1 MSQSFER
8 QISLRILAELLKTEL
23 VAGVLGLR
31 LFLACVVVA
40 TVMLGTVWLLG
51 QGLTR
56 ALEDSGPQI
65 LGGDLAISVVNVSL
79 DQQFQQSLKELG
91 TLSRVAELR
100 TSATADDKRLTIE
113 LKAVDA
119 NYPLFGNVELQSE
132 VSLNKVLREK
142 NGVASAIV
150 DRSLLAH
157 LGIEV
162 GETIKL
168 GNTHFLVRDLLARE
182 PDRLSSGRFMVGP
195 RVLISLDQ
203 LAETGLTGSGS
214 LVDYRYRLRLDEG
227 IDLDAALTRLRQLK
241 PEHGWELETPGDA
254 AERVRRTVSRTTTF
268 LGMAG
273 IVALIIGL
281 SGAWAAAQVWVS
293 RRSRTIALYRLSG
306 ATPNIVAWLHGAIIA
321 LSGGLGLGI
330 GLLLAVAAVY
340 VLMNQAV
347 GQLHLSWDPVSMF
360 GPALQVATIM
370 AIGLFGASCAALSS
384 AAKISP
390 GAAMRSG
397 EVQLTAHPRHVSAGA
412 IIVTLA
418 VLIAVICL
426 PDPKLAGIAAA
437 GLICAVGLLG
447 LGGWVLARQSTRI
460 VAERFISLVILQ
472 GLSLS
477 GAVAIKVISIGIGI
491 VGITAIVAAQS
502 SLESALRSELPDKIP
517 DLVLLDVQ
525 QSQVAT
531 LANRIEQDADL
542 GGLQS
547 SPFMRTHILAVNGVP
562 ATEALILERKSWV
575 IEGDRSF
582 AWTAEST
589 GAELLSG
596 EWWAPDYAGPPLVS
610 AEEDLA
616 EAFDLRPGDQLTY
629 SVLGRTFSSEVVNI
643 RKEYHRTF
651 RPEFLLV
658 ASPEPFRS
666 APHSWVMSLEAKNGP
681 AVDEFI
687 RHLRKS
693 YPNITTIDVR
703 PIVSAVRD
711 ILDGAILASL
721 IVALTLL
728 VAGALSLTAVVA
740 ADVDG
745 RRREA
750 LAFTL
755 IGASRREVGLARLGE
770 AASIGVLAALIG
782 GLGGVLGGYWL
793 VKEALHVDWQPGL
806 LVWMIPLLLGLVAAL
821 VAGTAGGLGA
831 LPRGRGEVARHLAN

>member
-1 MSQSFER
+1 M
-8 QISLRILAELLKTEL
+8 SLRILAELLKTEL

-40 TVMLGTVWLLG
+40 TVMLATVWLLG
-51 QGLTR
+51 QGLSR

-65 LGGDLAISVVNVSL
+65 LGGDLAISVVNVPL
-79 DQQFQQSLKELG
+79 DQQLQQYLTELG

-100 TSATADDKRLTIE
+100 TSATANDKSLTVEI
-113 LKAVDA
+113 KAVDT
-119 NYPLFGNVELQSE
+119 NYPLFGNLEVHDEVPVTNVLQAPNE
-132 VSLNKVLREK
+132 A
-142 NGVASAIV
+142 ASAIV
-150 DRSLLAH
+150 DRHLLAH

-162 GETIKL
+162 GDTLKL
-168 GNTHFLVRDLLARE
+168 GNTSFIVRALLARE

-195 RVLISLDQ
+195 RVLIPLSQ
-203 LAETGLTGSGS
+203 LPETGLTGLGS
-214 LVDYRYRLRLDEG
+214 LIDYRYRLRLDETA
-227 IDLDAALTRLRQLK
+227 DLDNTLTVLTQLK
-241 PEHGWELETPGDA
+241 PERGWEVESPRDA
-254 AERVRRTVSRTTTF
+254 AERVRRTIERTTTF

-293 RRSRTIALYRLSG
+293 RRSKTIALYRLSG
-306 ATPNIVAWLHGAIIA
+306 AAPSTVVWLHGSIIT
-321 LSGGLGLGI
+321 LSGGMGLGI
-330 GLLLAVAAVY
+330 GLLLAFAAVY
-340 VLMNQAV
+340 VFMEQAV
-347 GQLHLSWDPVSMF
+347 AQLHLTWDVMSLF
-360 GPALQVATIM
+360 GPALQVTTIM
-370 AIGLFGASCAALSS
+370 AIGLVGASCAALSS

-390 GAAMRSG
+390 AAAMRSG
-397 EVQLTAHPRHVSAGA
+397 EAQLAAQPRHVLIGA

-418 VLIAVICL
+418 VLIAVLYL
-426 PDPKLAGIAAA
+426 PDPKLAGTAAA

-447 LGGWVLARQSTRI
+447 LGGWVLARQATRI
-460 VAERFISLVILQ
+460 VPRRFISLVILQ

-491 VGITAIVAAQS
+491 AGITAIVAAQS
-502 SLESALRSELPDKIP
+502 SLETALRSELPDKIP

-525 QSQVAT
+525 QHQVDA
-531 LANRIEQDADL
+531 LKNHIEQDVNL

-547 SPFMRTHILAVNGVP
+547 SPFMRTHILAVNDIP
-562 ATEALILERKSWV
+562 AEKALVLERKSWV

-582 AWTAEST
+582 AWTAEAT
-589 GAELLSG
+589 GAELLAG
-596 EWWAPDYAGPPLVS
+596 EWWSPDYTGPPLVS

-616 EAFDLRPGDQLTY
+616 EAFDLQPGDKLTY

-658 ASPEPFRS
+658 ASPEPFQD
-666 APHSWVMSLEAKNGP
+666 APHSWIMSLEAGNDS

-687 RHLRKS
+687 GYLQRS

-703 PIVSAVRD
+703 PIVSSLRD

-721 IVALTLL
+721 IVAMTLL
-728 VAGALSLTAVVA
+728 TAGALSLTAVIA

-755 IGASRREVGLARLGE
+755 IGASRREIGLARLGE
-770 AASIGVLAALIG
+770 AASIGVMSALIG
-782 GLGGVLGGYWL
+782 GLVGILGGYWL
-793 VKEALHVDWQPGL
+793 TQEALHINWQPGL
-806 LVWMIPLLLGLVAAL
+806 LTWIIPLLLGLVAAL

>member
-1 MSQSFER
+1 MSIFTER
-8 QISLRILAELLKTEL
+8 YMSLRILAELLKTEL

-40 TVMLGTVWLLG
+40 TVMLASVWLLG
-51 QGLTR
+51 QGLSG
-56 ALEDSGPQI
+56 ALDASGPRI

-79 DQQFQQSLKELG
+79 DQQLLQRLAELG

-100 TSATADDKRLTIE
+100 TSATANNKSLTVE

-119 NYPLFGNVELQSE
+119 NYPLFGSLEVHSEAPFYSDLQAPNES
-132 VSLNKVLREK
+132 
-142 NGVASAIV
+142 ASAVV
-150 DRSLLAH
+150 DRSLLTH
-157 LGIEV
+157 LGIE
-162 GETIKL
+162 L
-168 GNTHFLVRDLLARE
+168 GDTLQLGSTPFIVRALIARE

-195 RVLISLDQ
+195 RVLVSLNR
-203 LAETGLTGSGS
+203 LPETGLTGVGS
-214 LVDYRYRLRLDEG
+214 LIDYRYRLRLDEAV
-227 IDLDAALTRLRQLK
+227 DMDSALKVLEQLK
-241 PEHGWELETPGDA
+241 PDHGWEVETPGDA
-254 AERVRRTVSRTTTF
+254 AERVRRTIERTTTF

-281 SGAWAAAQVWVS
+281 SGAWASAQVWVS
-293 RRSRTIALYRLSG
+293 RRSKTIALYRLSG
-306 ATPNIVAWLHGAIIA
+306 ATPNIVVWLHGTIIA
-321 LSGGLGLGI
+321 LSGGMGLGL
-330 GLLLAVAAVY
+330 GLLLAVVLVY
-340 VLMNQAV
+340 ALMEQAV
-347 GQLHLSWDPVSMF
+347 AQLHLRWDVFSLF
-360 GPALQVATIM
+360 GPALQVSTIM
-370 AIGLFGASCAALSS
+370 AIGLVGASFAALSS

-397 EVQLTAHPRHVSAGA
+397 EAQLTAHPRHVCAGA
-412 IIVTLA
+412 IIVALA
-418 VLIAVICL
+418 VLIAVLSL
-426 PDPKLAGIAAA
+426 PDPKLAGTAAA

-447 LGGWVLARQSTRI
+447 LGGWLLARQSTRI
-460 VAERFISLVILQ
+460 VPRRFTSLVILQ

-491 VGITAIVAAQS
+491 AGITAIVAAQS
-502 SLESALRSELPDKIP
+502 SLENALRSELPDKIP

-525 QSQVAT
+525 QHQVDA
-531 LANRIEQDADL
+531 LKSHIEQDVDL

-547 SPFMRTHILAVNGVP
+547 SPFMRTHILAVNDVP
-562 ATEALILERKSWV
+562 AAKALVLERKSWV

-582 AWTAEST
+582 AWTAEAT
-589 GAELLSG
+589 GAELLAG
-596 EWWAPDYAGPPLVS
+596 EWWAPDYTGPPLVS

-616 EAFDLRPGDQLTY
+616 EAFDLQPGDKLTY

-658 ASPEPFRS
+658 ASPEPFQN
-666 APHSWVMSLEAKNGP
+666 APHSWVMSLEANNDP
-681 AVDEFI
+681 AVDGFI
-687 RHLRKS
+687 RHLQRS

-703 PIVSAVRD
+703 PIVSAIRD

-721 IVALTLL
+721 IVAMTLL
-728 VAGALSLTAVVA
+728 MAGALSLTAVIA

-745 RRREA
+745 RRCEA

-755 IGASRREVGLARLGE
+755 IGASRREIGLARLGE

-782 GLGGVLGGYWL
+782 GLGGLLGGYWL
-793 VKEALHVDWQPGL
+793 TQEALHISWQPGVL
-806 LVWMIPLLLGLVAAL
+806 AWIIPVLLGLVAAL